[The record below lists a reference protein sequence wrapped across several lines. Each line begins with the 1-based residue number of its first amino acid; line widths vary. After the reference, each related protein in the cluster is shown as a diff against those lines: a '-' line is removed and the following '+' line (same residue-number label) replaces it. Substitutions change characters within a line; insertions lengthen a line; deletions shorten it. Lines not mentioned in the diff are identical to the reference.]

1 MQINT
6 SLASAPL
13 AARRPAAASAPVVE
27 QQSSDSVTLSYSNN
41 SFKGGA
47 AFGAMGLIPLVG
59 VASNFG
65 IGAQAGF
72 NDHKA
77 ASNFAGAGVV
87 ANLAGTVTLAGGLLF
102 GSGTATN
109 LGLGLLGVSGLA
121 GAVAGF
127 VAS

>member
-1 MQINT
+1 MQIQT

-13 AARRPAAASAPVVE
+13 VSRRPAASAAVATEAPSADSFTF
-27 QQSSDSVTLSYSNN
+27 SSSNN

-47 AFGAMGLIPLVG
+47 AFGVLGLIPLVG

-72 NDHKA
+72 NDHSGASKA
-77 ASNFAGAGVV
+77 AGLGVV
-87 ANLAGTVTLAGGLLF
+87 SNLGGTVALAGGLLF

-109 LGLGLLGVSGLA
+109 IGLGLLGVSGIA